1 MAEPFAT
8 AEEIATLPDGTRL
21 RLRDIDAADGER
33 LQDLLRNMSAA
44 DIRMR
49 FFAPLRE
56 LSPALLHRLSH
67 PDPQR
72 EIALGAVAPDEDDGL
87 LGVARL
93 ALDESGRGEFALAVR
108 SDMKGRGIGYLLLAR
123 LIERSRARGIPEM
136 WGDVL
141 RENEA
146 MLQMAREQGFHL
158 EDHPDEGELVR
169 VRKAL

>member
-1 MAEPFAT
+1 MAEPFAPT
-8 AEEIATLPDGTRL
+8 EEITTLPDGTRL

-67 PDPQR
+67 PDPER
-72 EIALGAVAPDEDDGL
+72 EIAFAAVAPAEDDGL

-108 SDMKGRGIGYLLLAR
+108 SDMKGHGIGYLLLAR